1 MFEEIYDGVISSLSQ
16 SGFLN
21 WDNKNKLSDTT
32 YKSPI
37 ISIPTKDSLLGNIVT
52 DLPSKLKV
60 MTFNY
65 SIGNNESIINSCE
78 ANQLK
83 IK

>member
-16 SGFLN
+16 SGFLS
-21 WDNKNKLSDTT
+21 WDTKNKIKDVSYT
-32 YKSPI
+32 SPL
-37 ISIPTKDSLLGNIVT
+37 ISIPTKGSLLGNFVV

-65 SIGNNESIINSCE
+65 SMGNNESIINSCE
-78 ANQLK
+78 VNQLK

>member
-16 SGFLN
+16 SGFLK
-21 WDNKNKLSDTT
+21 WDNKNKLIGGE

-37 ISIPTKDSLLGNIVT
+37 VSIPTNDSLLGSVITN
-52 DLPSKLKV
+52 LPSKLKV

-65 SIGNNESIINSCE
+65 SMGNEESSINYCE
-78 ANQLK
+78 MGELK
-83 IK
+83 RK